1 MYIFNVCEKMNKIK
15 KSQFVDRLLSDPGGG
30 KYGKTD
36 NTLLPSVSS
45 NKTHHRH
52 IATHEN
58 HPLRIKNYSTHMLL
72 KYVHTFN
79 SSQA

>member
-58 HPLRIKNYSTHMLL
+58 HPLRIKITALTCY
-72 KYVHTFN
+72 
-79 SSQA
+79 